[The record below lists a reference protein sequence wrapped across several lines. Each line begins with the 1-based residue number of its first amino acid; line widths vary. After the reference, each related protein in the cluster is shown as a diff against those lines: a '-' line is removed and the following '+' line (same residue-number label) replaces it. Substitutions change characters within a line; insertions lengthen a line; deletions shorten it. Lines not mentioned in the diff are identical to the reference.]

1 MATSDPIASAD
12 ENPGCPICL
21 GPFHIPRQ
29 LTCMHC
35 FCENCLKSYIK
46 SKTAKVNDIDKIE
59 CPVCQTVVRRP
70 HRVTSVES
78 WTSLLPINTVL
89 LSISSESKVNA
100 IRPCE
105 ACQSRNVMKSAESYC
120 VVCKEAM
127 CVECK
132 VVHQH
137 LKATKAH
144 SIISIE
150 ELTNTPQNALKYAT
164 AFSCPDHEDENI
176 KFYCTNHNLACCV
189 VCCGTR
195 HRNCDSV
202 LDLKAEASTLLKKE
216 DPEFIIESLK
226 AFENH
231 LNKFTEINNE
241 NINNLECQMN
251 VVTAM
256 IQDLRKKLND
266 VLDKFERKIKIDGNL
281 IYKGDMIQ
289 KQEQNHAC
297 LSLMNAIRNSR
308 TELEVVKQNG
318 TDIQKFLVN
327 GKTKSQLRSYNEQ
340 IHEKFEK
347 IDKITLQLEIDP
359 LLQSVMEGKIATLVT
374 KSESQDFPMTSVKKP
389 TKYCPLEVAGVF
401 QVQSQDEKNPDYT
414 DLVCLPEDQVMLIDA
429 RNNSCY
435 LLDSLY
441 RIISSY
447 SLPGKPWSIRTFD
460 GQEVV
465 VSLPDKNQIQFL
477 LVKDNTIRPTRMI
490 KTILPCFGIA
500 ITGKGCIVVSGPNTA
515 RSKCYWSVITDR
527 GEETSYHEYW
537 DKAWNDSFLA
547 LNASKTRVYISTWG
561 TNSLFCFD
569 RAGKRLF
576 VYSPDNLKGF
586 RGITL
591 DMDDNVYVVGCNS
604 NNVHQLSPDGAVLKI
619 ITDGLPQYPAAITYN
634 RITNQLLL
642 TNFSRNEKIHV
653 IKLD

>member
-1 MATSDPIASAD
+1 MATSDKIASAD

-21 GPFHIPRQ
+21 GLFHIPRQ

-46 SKTAKVNDIDKIE
+46 SKAAKVGDIDKIE
-59 CPVCQTVVRRP
+59 CPVCQAVVRRP
-70 HRVTSVES
+70 HRVISVES
-78 WTSLLPINTVL
+78 WISLLPINTVL

-100 IRPCE
+100 LRPCE
-105 ACQSRNVMKSAESYC
+105 ACQSRDVMKLAESYC
-120 VVCKEAM
+120 VVCEEAM

-137 LKATKAH
+137 LKATKTH

-150 ELTNTPQNALKYAT
+150 EVTKCPQNALKYAT
-164 AFSCPDHEDENI
+164 AFNCPEHEDENI
-176 KFYCTNHNLACCV
+176 KFYCTNHKLTCCV

-226 AFENH
+226 TIENH
-231 LNKFTEINNE
+231 LNKFTEMNNE
-241 NINNLECQMN
+241 SINNLECKLN
-251 VVTAM
+251 VVTSM
-256 IQDLRKKLND
+256 IQNLRKELND
-266 VLDKFERKIKIDGNL
+266 ALDKFERKIKMDGNL

-289 KQEQNHAC
+289 KQEQNHSC

-308 TELEVVKQNG
+308 AVLEVVNQNG

-327 GKTKSQLRSYNEQ
+327 DKTKSQLTSYSEQ

-359 LLQSVMEGKIATLVT
+359 PLQSVMEGKIAKLVN

-389 TKYCPLEVAGVF
+389 TKYCSLEVAGVF
-401 QVQSQDEKNPDYT
+401 EVKGPDDKILEIR

-429 RNNSCY
+429 CTDSCY

-460 GQEVV
+460 GQEVA
-465 VSLPDKNQIQFL
+465 VSLMNKYQIQFL

-490 KTILPCFGIA
+490 KTRLPCLGIA
-500 ITGKGCIVVSGPNTA
+500 IIGKGSIVVSGPNTA

-537 DKAWNDSFLA
+537 DHAWNDSYLA

-569 RAGKRLF
+569 MAGKRLF

-586 RGITL
+586 HGITI
-591 DMDDNVYVVGCNS
+591 DMDNNVYVVGCNS
-604 NNVHQLSPDGAVLKI
+604 NNIHQLSPDGAVLKI
-619 ITDGLPQYPAAITYN
+619 ITDGLPKYPDAITYN
-634 RITNQLLL
+634 KTKNQLLL
-642 TNFSRNEKIHV
+642 TNFSSKKNIHV